1 VIGFE
6 AWSGFL
12 GERRACVKLSRRGE
26 EVKKFGGKNCLF
38 FCTMAICQCPSPAPC
53 ARLSLSCHAS
63 IRHDALVISLRG
75 VRANLRVA
83 VCKGHDYLD
92 VMQKCS

>member
-26 EVKKFGGKNCLF
+26 EAKKCGGKNCYF
-38 FCTMAICQCPSPAPC
+38 FLHYGNM
-53 ARLSLSCHAS
+53 LVSLPG
-63 IRHDALVISLRG
+63 SL
-75 VRANLRVA
+75 
-83 VCKGHDYLD
+83 C
-92 VMQKCS
+92 